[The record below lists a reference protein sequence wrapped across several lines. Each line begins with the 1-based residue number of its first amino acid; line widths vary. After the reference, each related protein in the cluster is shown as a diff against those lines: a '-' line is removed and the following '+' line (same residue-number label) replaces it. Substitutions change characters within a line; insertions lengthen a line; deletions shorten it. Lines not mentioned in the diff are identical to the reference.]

1 MGNASGVNPTRSSF
15 KLQGAYQLQAL
26 LPSFRKPTVEGNT
39 TLVSH
44 DQHSFQISFFFLFSS
59 PSIWGFFLSFFQYMK
74 AIFTAKAV
82 LSKMQWLWL
91 ILSQPYYLAARW
103 SAVLKWIMNPWN
115 WLSVTFIILME
126 RQVRSGL
133 TTSHANETT
142 TVTSACL
149 KAFICLERKVMP

>member
-1 MGNASGVNPTRSSF
+1 MHRN
-15 KLQGAYQLQAL
+15 
-26 LPSFRKPTVEGNT
+26 
-39 TLVSH
+39 LVVG
-44 DQHSFQISFFFLFSS
+44 LFSLLSQYPWVYPHS
-59 PSIWGFFLSFFQYMK
+59 PHLFIHHGAQVLFLGFNIFSPLFLLFTPIFFME
-74 AIFTAKAV
+74 AIFMAEAV

-133 TTSHANETT
+133 TTSHANESTT
-142 TVTSACL
+142 AMPALL
-149 KAFICLERKVMP
+149 KAFICLKRRDRNKTEMLYWK

>member
-1 MGNASGVNPTRSSF
+1 MLQVCILHCLLWTARSQPAPNPASLF
-15 KLQGAYQLQAL
+15 QKAY
-26 LPSFRKPTVEGNT
+26 SIRKY
-39 TLVSH
+39 
-44 DQHSFQISFFFLFSS
+44 HSGQSQSTDLFSLDLFFLFFHLRF
-59 PSIWGFFLSFFQYMK
+59 FFLSFFYYMK

-91 ILSQPYYLAARW
+91 ILSQLYYLAARW

-149 KAFICLERKVMP
+149 KAFICPERKVMP

>member
-1 MGNASGVNPTRSSF
+1 MLQVCILASPLRSKEPASSKPCF
-15 KLQGAYQLQAL
+15 PLSESLGYKEIPLWSVTINRPFLFRSLFSL
-26 LPSFRKPTVEGNT
+26 LPF
-39 TLVSH
+39 
-44 DQHSFQISFFFLFSS
+44 FSFFL
-59 PSIWGFFLSFFQYMK
+59 PFFLYMK
-74 AIFTAKAV
+74 AKFTAKAV

-133 TTSHANETT
+133 TTSHANQTT

-149 KAFICLERKVMP
+149 KAFICPESKVMP